1 MRLEES
7 LALSWEATGGL
18 SVDLA
23 GKFPML
29 RVKRH
34 WEKGHKD
41 RLLPVAPEF
50 GDFLLAVPA
59 ELRVGSVFRLMAV
72 DCPTAKGGRSRALP
86 GTIDAE
92 WAGTICRRIGKAAG
106 VVVDTSDSGR
116 IKYASAHDLR
126 RSFGSRWAMRVMP
139 PVLKELMRHDD
150 IKTTMKYYVG
160 YNAERTAEA
169 AYAAIR
175 LSGGE
180 VGNGSVSGSVPANSA
195 QKQIEANA
203 ANTDSKTT

>member
-1 MRLEES
+1 
-7 LALSWEATGGL
+7 
-18 SVDLA
+18 
-23 GKFPML
+23 
-29 RVKRH
+29 
-34 WEKGHKD
+34 
-41 RLLPVAPEF
+41 
-50 GDFLLAVPA
+50 
-59 ELRVGSVFRLMAV
+59 
-72 DCPTAKGGRSRALP
+72 LP

-106 VVVDTSDSGR
+106 IVVDTSDSGR

-139 PVLKELMRHDD
+139 PVLKEMMRHDD

-169 AYAAIR
+169 AYAAVR

-180 VGNGSVSGSVPANSA
+180 VANGSVIGSVEAQPAKKA
-195 QKQIEANA
+195 GRKKTAK
-203 ANTDSKTT
+203 TDTETT